1 MSDASLNTGSLDRG
15 ASFSHFSEGRPP
27 GPPPPEPPSQP
38 PPAPPPPSEP
48 PSQPP
53 APPPP
58 PPEPP
63 PPRGSGLLGR
73 LALIEWLLKY
83 REHLFQ
89 QILSGQQLG
98 RYVLDACLV
107 TLAGTVF
114 YGLVV
119 GISVGGWQ
127 MLYDPIKMPWVL
139 VFTLVLCLPS
149 LYVFSCYLGSRLEL
163 AQLCA
168 LAFTGTGVVA
178 TILIGFAPITWFF
191 MFTAPGSHH
200 FAVLI
205 NVAVFV
211 VAGSF
216 GVQFMRRGARAVHRT
231 PEERRALERVV
242 NWWMVLY
249 ALVGAQ
255 MAWLLRPYFTAT
267 DVFIRPRAGNFFVA
281 VLVTLRE
288 FLSGQGW

>member
-1 MSDASLNTGSLDRG
+1 MSDASLSTGAPDRG
-15 ASFSHFSEGRPP
+15 ASCSHFSEGSVS
-27 GPPPPEPPSQP
+27 GV
-38 PPAPPPPSEP
+38 PPAPPPSAPP
-48 PSQPP
+48 PSHPRCQPP
-53 APPPP
+53 PIPP

-63 PPRGSGLLGR
+63 PPRGSGFLGR

-89 QILSGQQLG
+89 EILAGRRLG
-98 RYVLDACLV
+98 RYVFDACLV

-127 MLYDPIKMPWVL
+127 VLYDPIKMPWVL
-139 VFTLVLCLPS
+139 IFTLVLCLPS
-149 LYVFSCYLGSRLEL
+149 LYVFSCYLGSRLGL
-163 AQLCA
+163 AQVCA

-211 VAGSF
+211 VAGLF
-216 GVQFMRRGARAVHRT
+216 GVQFMRRGARAVHGPAGT
-231 PEERRALERVV
+231 GGAVERVM
-242 NWWMVLY
+242 NWWMLLY

-281 VLVTLRE
+281 VLETLGE
-288 FLSGQGW
+288 FISGQGW